1 MTVFNYSVV
10 LTDGGGSIAGPNVNP
25 GDSITLTATANGFSG
40 TANAVNPVNCLGIDV
55 TLGVT
60 TLEAIASFSGSSYSI
75 GYVYTQD
82 EATSTFYTASIEGN
96 VGSSPDNTPDPFNLP
111 DVPNAV
117 PGELTYST
125 PQTIEGMDSGTSC
138 SVSGDGSP
146 QLQVAGG
153 SNPWV
158 TSSTISSGQTIN
170 VRLTAS
176 SLFSTSRQATLVIG
190 TVSDTITVTTAAEPS
205 GGTGGP
211 ISDGTGTYGIQVFDT
226 NGITS
231 VLSPS
236 TRFINRLTDPT
247 SVSIPSNGGSV
258 LIPCIMTGLTTSNS
272 SIVFSTAAS
281 ANTATTIVITLES
294 NGFRITNNDTQGTF
308 TNIVYAVR
316 F

>member
-1 MTVFNYSVV
+1 MAVFNYSVV
-10 LTDGGGSIAGPNVNP
+10 LTAGGGTVAGPNVSP

-40 TANAVNPVNCLGIDV
+40 TASAVNPVNCLGIDV
-55 TLGVT
+55 TLGVAKPN
-60 TLEAIASFSGSSYSI
+60 AIASFSGSSYSI

-82 EATSTFYTASIEGN
+82 GTTFYTASIEGN
-96 VGSSPDNTPDPFNLP
+96 VGTLPDNTPNPFDLP
-111 DVPNAV
+111 NVSNAV
-117 PGELTYST
+117 PGEVTYSI
-125 PQTIEGMDSGTSC
+125 PQTITGMDSGTSC
-138 SVSGDGSP
+138 SVSGAGSP

-158 TSSTISSGQTIN
+158 TSSTINPGQTID

-205 GGTGGP
+205 SGTGGP
-211 ISDGTGTYGIQVFDT
+211 ISGGTGTYGIQVFDT

-272 SIVFSTAAS
+272 TVVFSTPAS

>member
-1 MTVFNYSVV
+1 LAVFNYSLV
-10 LTDGGGSIAGPNVNP
+10 LDNLGSRPGPDVEV
-25 GDSITLTATANGFSG
+25 GDTITLTVTADGFSG
-40 TANAVNPVNCLGIDV
+40 TAYVTNPVNCLGIDV
-55 TLGVT
+55 TLGVAT
-60 TLEAIASFSGSSYSI
+60 SEAIASFSGSSYSI
-75 GYVYTQD
+75 GYVYTD
-82 EATSTFYTASIEGN
+82 DVFNFYTGAIEGN
-96 VGSSPDNTPDPFNLP
+96 VGSPPDNTPDPFNLP
-111 DVPNAV
+111 DVSNAV

-125 PQTIEGMDSGTSC
+125 PQTITGMDSGTSC

-211 ISDGTGTYGIQVFDT
+211 ISNGTSTYGIQVFDT

-236 TRFINRLTDPT
+236 TRYINRLTDPT

-294 NGFRITNNDTQGTF
+294 NGFRIRNNDTQGTF